1 MTSATQDTHRTRL
14 LFEEEQRFVGT
25 WVMIPVLLVV
35 VLGWYFFVR
44 QIVFGE
50 PVGDR
55 PADDWGIVMLWLVA
69 GILMPLLFVNLK
81 LTVRVWQEE
90 IYIRFSPLFK
100 RTIPT
105 GEVKSCAM
113 RTYRPLLEYG
123 GWGVRCGF
131 RRGMAYN
138 VSGNEGAQLELTNGK
153 KVLIGS
159 QRANELAA
167 AITRA
172 MEQRPS

>member
-1 MTSATQDTHRTRL
+1 MTSATQSRHGKQL
-14 LFEEEQRFVGT
+14 LFEEEQRFIGT
-25 WVMIPVLLVV
+25 WVMIPILAVMVV
-35 VLGWYFFVR
+35 GWYFLVR
-44 QIVFGE
+44 QVLMSE
-50 PVGDR
+50 PVGNQ
-55 PADDWGIVMLWLVA
+55 PADDWGIVIVWLVA
-69 GILMPLLFVNLK
+69 GIVVPLLFVSLK
-81 LTVRVWQEE
+81 LTVRVQPEE

-123 GWGVRCGF
+123 GWGVRCSGK
-131 RRGMAYN
+131 RGMAYN

-167 AITRA
+167 AIRRA
-172 MEQRPS
+172 MEQQA